1 MMTLAFPVRLT
12 NHPSPPPLPACFF
25 SIFSRSLAIW
35 LLSSPNQCSVALLYL
50 AVLIWASRSFI
61 FECSSAM
68 VDLSLSWNVCL
79 YYVFLRRSIKSFI
92 TSDILYEYMDLVAIW
107 SVVSKFEVAFVTLIA
122 GLLIARLV
130 GRLVGFIL
138 KEAELNAIL
147 KSAGFH
153 PWSVEVGI
161 VVERLIQA
169 ITVIIVLQQFDMA
182 RFVLEIV
189 GLILGVVLL
198 VGLLLSVR
206 DVVPNLVAYVLLRK
220 KLLKVKGT
228 AVSIGHVSG
237 RVEKIGFLRTILSG
251 KEKFVVPH
259 KYACRAG

>member
-1 MMTLAFPVRLT
+1 
-12 NHPSPPPLPACFF
+12 
-25 SIFSRSLAIW
+25 
-35 LLSSPNQCSVALLYL
+35 
-50 AVLIWASRSFI
+50 
-61 FECSSAM
+61 
-68 VDLSLSWNVCL
+68 
-79 YYVFLRRSIKSFI
+79 
-92 TSDILYEYMDLVAIW
+92 MDLVAIW

-153 PWSVEVGI
+153 PWSVEVGL
-161 VVERLIQA
+161 VVERLLQVVTI
-169 ITVIIVLQQFDMA
+169 IIVLQQFDMA

-189 GLILGVVLL
+189 GLIVGVVLL

-206 DVVPNLVAYVLLRK
+206 DVVPNLIAYVFLRG
-220 KLLKVKGT
+220 KLRASRGQV
-228 AVSIGHVSG
+228 VSIGRVSG
-237 RVEKIGFLRTILSG
+237 RVEKVGFLRTILSG

-259 KYACRAG
+259 KYALRAGIKQIRED